1 MYLWCKII
9 NKTPNKYRIIKF
21 QKWEFILFF
30 LDFFFISNFIK
41 KLMVMVINIF
51 ASFRLTYIRPVK
63 KVTNIYKVKPI
74 K

>member
-21 QKWEFILFF
+21 QKWKFILFF

-41 KLMVMVINIF
+41 KLMVMVVNIF
-51 ASFRLTYIRPVK
+51 ASFRLTYIGPVK
-63 KVTNIYKVKPI
+63 KVTNILKPI